1 MIMGQILSILI
12 LVGTVDIL
20 DMNLA
25 LYIGST
31 YDQEYK
37 EGR

>member
-1 MIMGQILSILI
+1 MIMGQILSIVI

-31 YDQEYK
+31 YDKEYR

>member
-20 DMNLA
+20 DMTLA